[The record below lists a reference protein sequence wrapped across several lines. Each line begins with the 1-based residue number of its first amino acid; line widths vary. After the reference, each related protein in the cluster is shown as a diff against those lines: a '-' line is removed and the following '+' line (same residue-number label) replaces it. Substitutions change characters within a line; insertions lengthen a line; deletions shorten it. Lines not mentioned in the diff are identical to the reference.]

1 MNNEN
6 NTQRRLDKK
15 SLWLIG
21 IGVCVIILGFA
32 LMMGP
37 SSQEGTFETD
47 IFSIRR
53 IDIAPVIV
61 FLGYVSVIFSILY
74 KPKK

>member
-1 MNNEN
+1 MNQEN
-6 NTQRRLDKK
+6 NPELRLNKK
-15 SLWLIG
+15 NLWLIG
-21 IGVCVIILGFA
+21 IGVCVIVIGFA

-37 SSQEGTFETD
+37 VSQEGTFEVD
-47 IFSIRR
+47 IFSTKR
-53 IDIAPVIV
+53 IVIAPVIV

>member
-15 SLWLIG
+15 NLWLIG

-61 FLGYVSVIFSILY
+61 FWGYVSVIFSILY

>member
-1 MNNEN
+1 MEN
-6 NTQRRLDKK
+6 QSNSQLRLGKK
-15 SLWLIG
+15 NLILIA
-21 IGVCVIILGFA
+21 IGVCIIVVGFA

-47 IFSIRR
+47 IFSVRR
-53 IDIAPVIV
+53 IEVAPVIV
-61 FLGYVSVIFSILY
+61 FLGYLSVIFSILY

>member
-15 SLWLIG
+15 NLWLIG

>member
-1 MNNEN
+1 M
-6 NTQRRLDKK
+6 DKK
-15 SLWLIG
+15 NLWLIG

>member
-15 SLWLIG
+15 NLWLIG

-37 SSQEGTFETD
+37 SSQEGTFETY